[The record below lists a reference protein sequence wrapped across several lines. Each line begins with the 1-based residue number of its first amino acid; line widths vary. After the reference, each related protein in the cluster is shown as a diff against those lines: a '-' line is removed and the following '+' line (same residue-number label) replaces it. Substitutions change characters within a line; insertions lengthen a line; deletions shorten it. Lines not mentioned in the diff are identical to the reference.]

1 MKRMKEMKKATF
13 YIIYLGIIAKSLSF
27 VKEIIMASRMGI
39 SYKLDSYLLAYST
52 IILITSLVS
61 DGIIIGIIPLL
72 QEIQERHGI
81 DKKIKFT
88 NNLVNITGIFSFVFI
103 VIGFIGAPIIMKIFG
118 PGFTGKELEKTV
130 LLFRI
135 GLPIIPLSLINAI
148 FSGFLQS
155 VHSFKGGPKGRAVSP
170 IIYIIYLLFFSKTF
184 ELRGLMVTGIVMN
197 IIQIY
202 IFSKGLRKNGFK
214 YFFKFDLK
222 DRYIRKLEYYLI
234 PILAG
239 VGLNEL
245 NLSIDNAV
253 ASTLPTGSIAGLSFA
268 NNIIDLFL
276 GVFIAAMTT
285 VIFPVLSEDYHKH
298 DEEHFK
304 YEIRYGMDIALI
316 VAVPVSIIL
325 ITMSEPIVK
334 ILFQRGAFDVQASLL
349 TSKALG
355 YYALGLTSMAL
366 FPLITRAYYSIQDAK
381 TPISIGFRTLILNG
395 ILNLFLSKNMGPSG
409 IALSSSISITS
420 ALIYGLYDL
429 NRKLHI
435 EEKSHMKNFIFKI
448 SISGVVMTASLLI
461 IYGAMSNI
469 LNDIV
474 INKIFEILVSATIS
488 LVLYAAMCKSLKIFK
503 NH

>member
-1 MKRMKEMKKATF
+1 
-13 YIIYLGIIAKSLSF
+13 
-27 VKEIIMASRMGI
+27 
-39 SYKLDSYLLAYST
+39 
-52 IILITSLVS
+52 
-61 DGIIIGIIPLL
+61 
-72 QEIQERHGI
+72 
-81 DKKIKFT
+81 
-88 NNLVNITGIFSFVFI
+88 
-103 VIGFIGAPIIMKIFG
+103 
-118 PGFTGKELEKTV
+118 
-130 LLFRI
+130 
-135 GLPIIPLSLINAI
+135 
-148 FSGFLQS
+148 
-155 VHSFKGGPKGRAVSP
+155 
-170 IIYIIYLLFFSKTF
+170 
-184 ELRGLMVTGIVMN
+184 MN

-202 IFSKGLRKNGFK
+202 IFSNGLRKNGFK
-214 YFFKFDLK
+214 YLFKFDLK

-276 GVFIAAMTT
+276 GVFIAAMAT

-304 YEIRYGMDIALI
+304 NEIRYGMDIALI

-325 ITMSEPIVK
+325 ITMAEPIVM

-381 TPISIGFRTLILNG
+381 TPISIWFRTLILNG
-395 ILNLFLSKNMGPSG
+395 VLNLFLSKNMGPSG

-435 EEKSHMKNFIFKI
+435 EEKSHMKNLIFKI
-448 SISGVVMTASLLI
+448 SISGAVMTASLLI
-461 IYGAMSNI
+461 IYGTMSNI
-469 LNDIV
+469 LNDII
-474 INKIFEILVSATIS
+474 INKIFEILVSAAIS
-488 LVLYAAMCKSLKIFK
+488 LGLYAIMCKSLKIFK
-503 NH
+503 NN